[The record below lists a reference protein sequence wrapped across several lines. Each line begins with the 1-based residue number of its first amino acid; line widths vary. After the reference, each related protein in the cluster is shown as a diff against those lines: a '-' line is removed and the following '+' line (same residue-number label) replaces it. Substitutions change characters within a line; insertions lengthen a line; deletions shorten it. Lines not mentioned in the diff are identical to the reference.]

1 MSKIT
6 MYTDGSSLGNP
17 GPGGFGIVL
26 MSGPYRKE
34 LSADFRLTTNDRVE
48 LMTVIVGLETLE
60 NNGSERSMP
69 RSAYCR
75 DVSIRRCRAKRCR
88 ERGSRLYLEHDFFGL
103 TKKLVI
109 FAPPKKRRISSS
121 AGRAQ
126 HF

>member
-1 MSKIT
+1 M
-6 MYTDGSSLGNP
+6 P
-17 GPGGFGIVL
+17 VRGFGIVL

-69 RSAYCR
+69 RTACRR
-75 DVSIRRCRAKRCR
+75 DVPSADTGR
-88 ERGSRLYLEHDFFGL
+88 EDTEGESRLYLEHDFFGI

>member
-1 MSKIT
+1 M
-6 MYTDGSSLGNP
+6 P
-17 GPGGFGIVL
+17 VRGFGIVL

-75 DVSIRRCRAKRCR
+75 DVSIRRCRAKR
-88 ERGSRLYLEHDFFGL
+88 SRLYLEHDFFGL

-109 FAPPKKRRISSS
+109 FAPPKKTEN
-121 AGRAQ
+121 Q
-126 HF
+126 